1 MKYLG
6 LLIFI
11 VSLSSCKKK
20 DTIWSSDWIAPII
33 NDTLDLSNYIN
44 DSTFSVDSN
53 QYLDIDLTRTL
64 FNLGIQDFVKIED
77 TTINQTF
84 NISIPSLNISPGV
97 SIVNQIEEH
106 DLNVDDLQLKKIQVA
121 NGKIKLKVFNPIE
134 TKVIFT
140 VQLPGV
146 TKNGI
151 LFEQQFEAPAGTNLN
166 PGVVEDELDISGY
179 LIDLRGPTGG
189 SFNILQ
195 SKLIVYTDPN
205 GSPVLIQNSDIF
217 KVEANFQNVDVNY
230 AQGYFGQKI
239 IADTTD
245 ANIEVLSK
253 IVAGSL
259 DLPASAIQIEVS
271 NGCKVAAS
279 IKVNE
284 VKNLNANGTSISL
297 INNQIGQSIF
307 INPAVGA
314 WNSLTPSL
322 TTLSFNGTN
331 SNIENYLENLGN
343 INRLDYQFQLNPWGN
358 TSGGYDEIFSTSRV
372 VVKLKAQLPLKVGVN
387 GLQIK
392 DTFDFTLKNDVEKSH
407 IEKADLLLRVDNAFP
422 FNAAMK
428 FQFLDENNQ
437 LLFEIQPT
445 QKIESAFT
453 GSIQTSSG
461 LFVSANDLTVS
472 LNEAQANL
480 LSKVKFL
487 SITGTFNSPNPATN
501 VNESYQ
507 VHEKAFLSLK
517 AKVKL
522 TYKANI

>member
-1 MKYLG
+1 MKFLG
-6 LLIFI
+6 LILFI
-11 VSLSSCKKK
+11 LLAFSCKKK

-44 DSTFSVDSN
+44 DSTFSADSN
-53 QYLDIDLTRTL
+53 QYLEVDLTRTL

-106 DLNVDDLQLKKIQVA
+106 NLNVDDLQLKKIQVA

-146 TKNGI
+146 TKNGV
-151 LFEQQFEAPAGTNLN
+151 LFEQQFEAPAGTNVN

-179 LIDLRGPTGG
+179 IIDLRGPTGG
-189 SFNILQ
+189 SYNILQ

-205 GSPVLIQNSDIF
+205 GSPVLIQNSDVF
-217 KVEANFQNVDVNY
+217 KVEANFQNVQVNY

-245 ANIEVLSK
+245 ANIDILTK

-284 VKNLNANGTSISL
+284 IKNINSNGNSVTL
-297 INNQIGQSIF
+297 TNNQIGQSIF
-307 INPAVGA
+307 INPAVGS
-314 WNSLTPSL
+314 WNNLSPSF
-322 TTLSFNGTN
+322 TSLSFDGTN
-331 SNIENYLENLGN
+331 SNIETYLENLGN

-387 GLQIK
+387 GLEIR
-392 DTFDFTLKNDVEKSH
+392 DTFDFTLKNDTEKSH
-407 IEKADLLLRVDNAFP
+407 IEKAELILKVDNAFP

-428 FQFLDENNQ
+428 FQFLDANQ
-437 LLFEIQPT
+437 HLLFEIQPAS
-445 QKIESAFT
+445 KIESAFT
-453 GSIQTSSG
+453 GSIDPKFG
-461 LFVSANDLTVS
+461 IFVSKNDLVLT
-472 LNEAQANL
+472 LNEAQAAQLANVKL
-480 LSKVKFL
+480 LSV
-487 SITGTFNSPNPATN
+487 SGVFNSPNPSTN
-501 VNESYQ
+501 VNEQFQ

-522 TYKANI
+522 TYKAKI